1 MDDPSKDGKAV
12 DRNVYQNRRK
22 EDGLPY
28 WTVAVKSRGLKYKE
42 HFPTLEQAVADRDRV
57 EALVARGMTVFGFPQ
72 GNTTQHKPKNSV
84 RWLKLGENGQTAEP
98 LAPASAVTP
107 VAQVPTPLATSPIPA
122 VPDMQSVLMRSGLPG
137 FADAL
142 KTHLEAMGSGI
153 TARVNISLEVTA

>member
-42 HFPTLEQAVADRDRV
+42 HFAAMEQAVADRDRV

-72 GNTTQHKPKNSV
+72 GNTTQHKPNNSV
-84 RWLKLGENGQTAEP
+84 RWLKLGENDQTAQ
-98 LAPASAVTP
+98 PAIPVP
-107 VAQVPTPLATSPIPA
+107 VAAPVAPMPTPLAVSSTPLA
-122 VPDMQSVLMRSGLPG
+122 LDMQTVLIRSGLPG

-142 KTHLEAMGSGI
+142 KAHLETMGPGI

>member
-1 MDDPSKDGKAV
+1 MDDSSKDGKAV

-42 HFPTLEQAVADRDRV
+42 HFPTMELAVADRDRV

-98 LAPASAVTP
+98 MTPAPVTAP
-107 VAQVPTPLATSPIPA
+107 VAPEPVPA
-122 VPDMQSVLMRSGLPG
+122 VAPVLSAMPDMQTVLMRSGLPG

-142 KTHLEAMGSGI
+142 KAHLEMMGSGI
-153 TARVNISLEVTA
+153 TARVNISLEVAS